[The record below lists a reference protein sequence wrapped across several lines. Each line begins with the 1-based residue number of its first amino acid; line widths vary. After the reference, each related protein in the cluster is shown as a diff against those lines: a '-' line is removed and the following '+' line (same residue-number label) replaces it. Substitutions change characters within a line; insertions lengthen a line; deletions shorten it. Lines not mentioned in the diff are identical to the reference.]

1 MKEFNAK
8 GLFTDSMFS
17 TDFKIRY
24 SDADENGCLS
34 PGELVNILQSTCID
48 HSTAAGY
55 GTDYFMKT
63 KTGWALSY
71 WHIFIRQ
78 LPHES
83 DIVTLNTWSKEYK
96 RTQAH
101 RDISMLGADGTELV
115 HASTR
120 WVLMDLE
127 KRRPKS
133 TKEIMEA
140 YRFKTALPYADVE
153 FDMPDAD
160 EGELIHS
167 REFIILRSELD
178 INRHTNNASYV
189 KWAMNDLPD
198 DIYVDMKMTEMLVKY
213 SHESGFGERVRTETR
228 KTACDDGRVRVS
240 TQEYGEGDELLCTVI
255 TYWI

>member
-1 MKEFNAK
+1 MKEFNAE
-8 GLFTDSMFS
+8 GRFTENMFS
-17 TDFKIRY
+17 TDYKIRY
-24 SDADENGCLS
+24 SDADESGCLS
-34 PGELVNILQSTCID
+34 PGEMINILQSTCID

-55 GTDYFMKT
+55 STDYFIKT

-71 WHIFIRQ
+71 WHIFIEKF
-78 LPHES
+78 PHEG

-101 RDISMLGADGTELV
+101 RDIQMIGVDGNEII

-140 YRFKTALPYADVE
+140 YRFEDAMPYCDVE
-153 FDMPDAD
+153 FVMPDAE
-160 EGELIHS
+160 EGEMINS
-167 REFIILRSELD
+167 SEFTIQRSELD

-198 DIYVDMKMTEMLVKY
+198 EIYVDMKLKEMLVKY
-213 SHESGFGERVRTETR
+213 SHESGQGEHVRTETR
-228 KTACDDGRVRVS
+228 KKTEEDGRLRVS
-240 TQEYGEGDELLCTVI
+240 TMEFGEGDRLLSTIVS
-255 TYWI
+255 YWK